1 MNFFIEVILPLSL
14 PKTFT
19 YRVSENEFA
28 FIKKGMR
35 VAVPFGKSK
44 IYTALV
50 IDLHREE
57 PTLYEAKEIDQ
68 ILDER
73 PIVNDLQ
80 INHWFWIS
88 SYYMCNIGDV
98 YRGALPSALLLE
110 SETIISQ
117 NNETFV
123 DESSLSDDEF
133 LIYEALQSQSSLK
146 IQNIIDIVNKKTVL
160 PVIQKLINK
169 NIISLQ
175 EEIQVE
181 YKPKLVKYIRLH
193 EQYQKEENLIALLD
207 SIKSEKRK
215 NLLLQYFQLQAR
227 ERQPISVKQLTE
239 TAQTSAAI
247 VKALIDK
254 QIFEE
259 YFIQEDRVNFE
270 KNKVENEFSLSV
282 AQQIA
287 FDEIVKSFGEKD
299 VTLLYGVTS
308 SGKTEIYTKLIENY
322 IALGKQVLYLLPE
335 IALTTQLVS
344 RLTKHF
350 GNKVAVF
357 HSKYSNNERVEV
369 WHQVLNSSDK
379 AQVVIGARSA
389 LFLPF
394 NNLGLIIVDE
404 EHEQTFKQQ
413 DPAPRY
419 HARDAAIVL
428 ANFHNATRDNRKAS
442 GELGGA
448 KVLLGSATPSIETYY
463 NANSEKFGLVI
474 LKERFGKVP
483 MPEIEL
489 VDLKDSYFRKKMK
502 GHFSSTLIDEITEA
516 FANNEQVILFQNR
529 RGFSP
534 VLECM
539 TCGHV
544 PQCPQCDVSLTYH
557 KYKNQLRCHYCG
569 YTMAKPSNCHV
580 CSSVDLETKG
590 FGTEQIELELAEL
603 FPQKNIKRM
612 DQDTTRGKYS
622 FEKIIDSFKN
632 REIDVLVGTQML
644 AKGLDFDNVSLVG
657 IMNADNMLYH
667 PDFRAFER
675 SFQMMTQVAGRS
687 GRAEKRGK
695 VIIQTY
701 NPLHNIIQQVTN
713 NDYEGMYKEQLY
725 ERKIYYYP
733 PFYRLIKLTLKHR
746 DFEKLKEGSFWLYQ
760 VLQQNLTIP
769 VLGPEEPAIGRIRNE
784 YIRTI
789 LIKIPGETSLQGT
802 KKTIQKILN
811 SFDLVS
817 QYRTIKVT
825 VNVDF
830 Y

>member
-1 MNFFIEVILPLSL
+1 V
-14 PKTFT
+14 
-19 YRVSENEFA
+19 
-28 FIKKGMR
+28 
-35 VAVPFGKSK
+35 
-44 IYTALV
+44 
-50 IDLHREE
+50 
-57 PTLYEAKEIDQ
+57 
-68 ILDER
+68 
-73 PIVNDLQ
+73 
-80 INHWFWIS
+80 
-88 SYYMCNIGDV
+88 
-98 YRGALPSALLLE
+98 
-110 SETIISQ
+110 
-117 NNETFV
+117 
-123 DESSLSDDEF
+123 
-133 LIYEALQSQSSLK
+133 
-146 IQNIIDIVNKKTVL
+146 
-160 PVIQKLINK
+160 
-169 NIISLQ
+169 
-175 EEIQVE
+175 
-181 YKPKLVKYIRLH
+181 
-193 EQYQKEENLIALLD
+193 
-207 SIKSEKRK
+207 
-215 NLLLQYFQLQAR
+215 
-227 ERQPISVKQLTE
+227 
-239 TAQTSAAI
+239 AI
-247 VKALIDK
+247 VKALVEK
-254 QIFEE
+254 EIFEE
-259 YFIQEDRVNFE
+259 YFIQEDRVNFD
-270 KNKVENEFSLSV
+270 KNKVDNQLILSE
-282 AQQIA
+282 AQQNA
-287 FDEIVKSFGEKD
+287 FNEIESSFEDKE
-299 VTLLYGVTS
+299 VSLLHGVTS
-308 SGKTEIYTKLIENY
+308 SGKTEIYTRLIETY
-322 IALGKQVLYLLPE
+322 ISKGKQVLYLLPE

-344 RLTKHF
+344 RLTAHF

-369 WHQVLNSSDK
+369 WNNVIGNSES
-379 AQVVIGARSA
+379 AQIVIGARSA

-404 EHEQTFKQQ
+404 EHESTFKQQ

-428 ANFHNATRDNRKAS
+428 ANAHQ
-442 GELGGA
+442 A

-463 NANSEKFGLVI
+463 NANSGKFGLI
-474 LKERFGKVP
+474 TLTERFGRVQ

-502 GHFSSTLIDEITEA
+502 GHFSLTLIEEITEA
-516 FANNEQVILFQNR
+516 FANGEQVILFQNR

-569 YTMAKPSNCHV
+569 YSMAKPTNCHV

-603 FPQKNIKRM
+603 FPQRNIKRM

-622 FEKIIDSFKN
+622 FEKIIDGFKN

-701 NPLHNIIQQVTN
+701 NPLHNVILQVTN

-746 DFEKLKEGSFWLYQ
+746 DFDKLKEGSMWLYQ
-760 VLQQNLTIP
+760 VLQQNLSIP

-789 LIKIPGETSLQGT
+789 MIKMPVDTSIQGT

>member
-1 MNFFIEVILPLSL
+1 MNYFIEVIIPLSL

-19 YRVSENEFA
+19 YRVNDVEYN

-35 VAVPFGKSK
+35 IAVPFGKNK
-44 IYTALV
+44 IYSALV
-50 IDLHREE
+50 IDLHQNA
-57 PTLYEAKEIDQ
+57 PTLYDAKEIDQ
-68 ILDER
+68 ILDNK
-73 PIVNDLQ
+73 PIVNEFQ
-80 INHWFWIS
+80 INHWFWIA
-88 SYYMCNIGDV
+88 SYYMCAIGDV

-117 NNETFV
+117 RKETIVNET
-123 DESSLSDDEF
+123 ELSDDEF

-146 IQNIIDIVNKKTVL
+146 IQNIIDILNKKTVF

-169 NIISLQ
+169 NIISLE
-175 EEIQVE
+175 EEIHEE
-181 YKPKLVKYIRLH
+181 YKPKLIRYIRLH
-193 EQYQKEENLIALLD
+193 ENYQSEENLIALLD
-207 SIKSEKRK
+207 NFNK
-215 NLLLQYFQLQAR
+215 NANKQKELVLQYFQLQEQGTSGSELAK
-227 ERQPISVKQLTE
+227 QKKPISFKQLTE
-239 TAQTSAAI
+239 TAQTTTAI
-247 VKALIDK
+247 VKALVDK
-254 QIFEE
+254 QVFEE
-259 YFIQEDRVNFE
+259 YYIQQDRVNFD
-270 KNKVENEFSLSV
+270 KNKQDNQLTLSQ
-282 AQQIA
+282 AQQNA
-287 FDEIVKSFGEKD
+287 LDEIEKSFSEKD
-299 VTLLYGVTS
+299 VCLLHGVTS
-308 SGKTEIYTKLIENY
+308 SGKTEIYTKLIENL
-322 IALGKQVLYLLPE
+322 IAEGKQVLYLLPE

-344 RLTKHF
+344 RLTQHF
-350 GNKVAVF
+350 GNTVAVF

-369 WHQVLNSSDK
+369 WNQVLNSSEK

-394 NNLGLIIVDE
+394 SNLGLIIVDE
-404 EHEQTFKQQ
+404 EHESTFKQQ

-428 ANFHNATRDNRKAS
+428 ANAHQ
-442 GELGGA
+442 A

-463 NANSEKFGLVI
+463 NATSGKFGMVV

-489 VDLKDSYFRKKMK
+489 VDLKDCYFRKRMK
-502 GHFSSTLIDEITEA
+502 GHFSLTLIETITEA

-569 YTMAKPSNCHV
+569 YTMAKPTNCHV
-580 CSSVDLETKG
+580 CSSIDLETKG

-603 FPQKNIKRM
+603 FPTKNIKRM

-622 FEKIIDSFKN
+622 FEKIIDGFKN

-675 SFQMMTQVAGRS
+675 SFQMMTQVSGRAGRS
-687 GRAEKRGK
+687 EKRGK

-701 NPLHNIIQQVTN
+701 NPLHAIIQQVTH
-713 NDYEGMYKEQLY
+713 NDYEGMYEEQLY
-725 ERKIYYYP
+725 ERQIYKYP
-733 PFYRLIKLTLKHR
+733 PFFRLIKLTLKHR
-746 DFEKLKEGSFWLYQ
+746 DFDKLKEGSEWMFQ
-760 VLQQNLTIP
+760 VLQQNLSIP
-769 VLGPEEPAIGRIRNE
+769 VLGPEEPAINRIRNE

-789 LIKIPGETSLQGT
+789 MVKIPSENSLIGT
-802 KKTIQKILN
+802 KKTIQKVLN

-817 QYRTIKVT
+817 QYRAIKVT

-830 Y
+830 C